1 MAMKKVAVVT
11 ADIGMILAM
20 FLPVVCLLSECFDS
34 AVNGVVPSGFGYGL
48 TGDKLI
54 YGAEAFFNTM
64 AFYLYFG
71 FVFVFMWIAW
81 IVLTF
86 AFTVFTVIY
95 VRRKK

>member
-1 MAMKKVAVVT
+1 MIVAPNLMRPLVKEVT
-11 ADIGMILAM
+11 GKDDFTIGH
-20 FLPVVCLLSECFDS
+20 PTTTLS
-34 AVNGVVPSGFGYGL
+34 VIGGFVAGL
-48 TGDKLI
+48 VGDKLI

-81 IVLTF
+81 VVLTF